1 MKQQQTELQFEAPK
15 TVRRPTAHRAGGR
28 TCSSMRRDTQT
39 HTDTDIAHLQKS
51 ALLLVSLA
59 WSLLAKTKSNT
70 NNNQTETRFELNWNR
85 RMAANGDRAKKQW
98 NSGQNT
104 FPAQTSAR
112 HSKREPEKEREGE
125 QAEHSESWN
134 SRGCLSQDMAS
145 LLLLLLIRV
154 VKCAWTLTKIVAT
167 GGLTEET
174 FI

>member
-39 HTDTDIAHLQKS
+39 HTVTDIAHLQKS

-59 WSLLAKTKSNT
+59 WSLLAKTKSDTNT

-112 HSKREPEKEREGE
+112 HSKREPEKQRERRARRTLWEFELAWLLGPRHG
-125 QAEHSESWN
+125 QFAVVVVDQ
-134 SRGCLSQDMAS
+134 GCQVC
-145 LLLLLLIRV
+145 V
-154 VKCAWTLTKIVAT
+154 VSNVDR
-167 GGLTEET
+167 E
-174 FI
+174 

>member
-59 WSLLAKTKSNT
+59 WSFLAKTKSDT

-112 HSKREPEKEREGE
+112 HSKREPEKERERGE
-125 QAEHSESWN
+125 QAEHFESSN
-134 SRGCLSQDMAS
+134 SRGCLAQDMAS
-145 LLLLLLIRV
+145 LPLLLLIRV
-154 VKCAWTLTKIVAT
+154 VKCAWSLT
-167 GGLTEET
+167 
-174 FI
+174 